1 MRFFVSIDPIVAGEN
16 KSLMILPLILKKYR
30 LSLKQ
35 QLKRRKSSLIFYL
48 IIGKFCKGQDQ
59 NENDFCEGYYI
70 QGPIRL

>member
-1 MRFFVSIDPIVAGEN
+1 MRFFVSIDPIFAGEN
-16 KSLMILPLILKKYR
+16 KLLKVLPFFKKYR

-35 QLKRRKSSLIFYL
+35 QLERRKSSLIFYL

-59 NENDFCEGYYI
+59 NENDYCEESYI